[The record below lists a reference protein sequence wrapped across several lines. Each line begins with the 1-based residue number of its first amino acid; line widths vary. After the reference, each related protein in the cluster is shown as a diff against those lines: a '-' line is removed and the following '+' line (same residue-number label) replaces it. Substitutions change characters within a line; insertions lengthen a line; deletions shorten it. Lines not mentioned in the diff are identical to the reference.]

1 MRTLARDGVIPSFSR
16 DGKWVYFAA
25 NRNGRH
31 EIHRVQATGGEPVLV
46 TDNGG
51 FVAFES
57 MDGNSVFY
65 TKTAGGCTPLFV
77 RPLAGGP
84 ERQVS
89 DSVCLRGFVVTERGI
104 YHLSGNLEERSFSI
118 KLLDPNT
125 GRSSVVKEIEG
136 RPYLDQGLAV
146 SPDGKTILYAA
157 STQLRADLMLVDNF
171 R

>member
-1 MRTLARDGVIPSFSR
+1 
-16 DGKWVYFAA
+16 
-25 NRNGRH
+25 
-31 EIHRVQATGGEPVLV
+31 
-46 TDNGG
+46 
-51 FVAFES
+51 
-57 MDGNSVFY
+57 
-65 TKTAGGCTPLFV
+65 
-77 RPLAGGP
+77 LAGGP

-104 YHLSGNLEERSFSI
+104 YHLSGNLDERSFSI

-125 GRSSVVKEIEG
+125 GRSSVVEEIEG

-157 STQLRADLMLVDNF
+157 STQLSADLMQVDHF